1 MTGVERRR
9 GRVSVYAAAFALMLA
24 AGATLAAASLGNLSS
39 IRLLLVSAG
48 FSIAAVIVAVASVVA
63 PRR

>member
-24 AGATLAAASLGNLSS
+24 AGVTLAAASLGNLSS

>member
-1 MTGVERRR
+1 VTGVERRR

-24 AGATLAAASLGNLSS
+24 AGVTLAAASLGNLSS

>member
-1 MTGVERRR
+1 MGIEQRR

-24 AGATLAAASLGNLSS
+24 AGATLAAASFGNLSS
-39 IRLLLVSAG
+39 TRLLLVSAG
-48 FSIAAVIVAVASVVA
+48 FSIAAVIAAVASVVA